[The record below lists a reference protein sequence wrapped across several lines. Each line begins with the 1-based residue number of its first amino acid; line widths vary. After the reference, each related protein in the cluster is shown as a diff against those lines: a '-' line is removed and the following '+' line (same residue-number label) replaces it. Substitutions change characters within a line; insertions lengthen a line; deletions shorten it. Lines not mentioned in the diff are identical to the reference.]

1 MSAVISQA
9 QALSHLVDEVASSVR
24 RGGKPVVVFDLDD
37 TLFSTAQRNL
47 RILREFAASRPGV
60 PSALARV
67 QPQMLRYA
75 IADSARAAGVDEPQL
90 LAELQA
96 FWRARFFANEYLLT
110 DEPLPG
116 AVGYCEE
123 LARAG
128 AALVYMT
135 GRDEAMREGTE
146 RSLRGRGFPLRGTA
160 LVLKPAFDTP
170 DLEFKTR
177 ALAALPGHGEVRGAF
192 ENEPAHV
199 NLFRDAF
206 PEALMYFVETRHS
219 GKPIEPHP
227 SARRIKDFLR

>member
-1 MSAVISQA
+1 MNAVTSQA
-9 QALSHLVDEVASSVR
+9 EALSHLVEDVTALVR

-47 RILREFAASRPGV
+47 RILREFSASRPGI

-67 QPQMLRYA
+67 QPHMLRYA
-75 IADSARAAGVDEPQL
+75 IADSARAAGVDEPEL
-90 LAELQA
+90 LGELQA
-96 FWRARFFANEYLLT
+96 FWRARFFTNEYLLT

-123 LARAG
+123 LERAG
-128 AALVYMT
+128 AKLVYMT

-146 RSLRGRGFPLRGTA
+146 RSLKGRGFPVRGTT
-160 LVLKPAFDTP
+160 LVLKPAFETP
-170 DLEFKTR
+170 DFEFKTQ
-177 ALAALPGHGEVRGAF
+177 ALAALPSHGVVRGAF

-199 NLFRDAF
+199 NMFQGAF
-206 PEALMYFVETRHS
+206 PDALMYFLETRHS
-219 GKPIEPHP
+219 GKPVEPHP

>member
-1 MSAVISQA
+1 VTTAAAQA
-9 QALSHLVDEVASSVR
+9 QALSHLVDDVAALVR
-24 RGGKPVVVFDLDD
+24 RGAKPVVVFDLDD

-47 RILREFAASRPGV
+47 RILREFASSRPGV
-60 PSALARV
+60 PAALAGVR
-67 QPQMLRYA
+67 PEMLRYA
-75 IADSARAAGVDEPQL
+75 IADSARAAGVDAPEL

-96 FWRARFFANEYLLT
+96 FWRARFFTNEYLLT

-128 AALVYMT
+128 ATLVYMT
-135 GRDEAMREGTE
+135 GRDEGMREGTE
-146 RSLRGRGFPLRGTA
+146 RSLRSRGFPLRGTA
-160 LVLKPAFDTP
+160 LVLKPSFETP

-177 ALAALPGHGEVRGAF
+177 ALAALPSHGEVRGAF

-219 GKPIEPHP
+219 GKPVEPHP

>member
-1 MSAVISQA
+1 MNAVISQSR
-9 QALSHLVDEVASSVR
+9 ALSHLVDDVVSLVR

-47 RILREFAASRPGV
+47 RILKEFAASRPGI
-60 PSALARV
+60 PPALARV
-67 QPQMLRYA
+67 QPHMLRYS
-75 IADSARAAGVDEPQL
+75 ITDSARAAGVEAPEL

-96 FWRARFFANEYLLT
+96 FWRARFFTNEYLLT
-110 DEPLPG
+110 DEPIPG

-128 AALVYMT
+128 AKLVYMT

-146 RSLRGRGFPLRGTA
+146 RSLLGRGFPVRGTA

-177 ALAALPGHGEVRGAF
+177 ALAALPSHGEVRGAF

-199 NLFRDAF
+199 NMFQGAF
-206 PEALMYFVETRHS
+206 PDALMYFVETRHS